1 MMRSTA
7 GQFYQRYFY
16 ATRHVSWLAR
26 QMAGM
31 RFKMLEDLMQWEVT
45 RSTSEH

>member
-1 MMRSTA
+1 MKRSTTR
-7 GQFYQRYFY
+7 QFYQHYFF
-16 ATRHVSWLAR
+16 ATRHVCWLAR

-31 RFKMLEDLMQWEVT
+31 RLKMLEDLMQWEVT